1 MMSAKNVFIRYEC
14 FVALKFRNF
23 ETPKSLILIALFTA
37 VFSVKKQI
45 IRITIHILTDL
56 TTGKF
61 YFSGIN
67 ICLT

>member
-23 ETPKSLILIALFTA
+23 KTPKSLILIALFTA

-45 IRITIHILTDL
+45 MFLTMHKFLALPRDKIT
-56 TTGKF
+56 F
-61 YFSGIN
+61 FGIN
-67 ICLT
+67 